1 MAGNTQMNEN
11 ERGIFSLLHGIT
23 GMLIATV
30 LLLTILG
37 VLTYFS
43 VVVQKNEAT
52 NFYKI
57 NQDLDALKFVQEFQP
72 KYALDETM
80 SVLVVCV
87 VHHLLK

>member
-1 MAGNTQMNEN
+1 MAGNSQMNDN

-37 VLTYFS
+37 VLTYNAII
-43 VVVQKNEAT
+43 VQQNEAT

-57 NQDLDALKFVQEFQP
+57 NQELDGLKFTSPDNHKQYE
-72 KYALDETM
+72 
-80 SVLVVCV
+80 LVG
-87 VHHLLK
+87 KPQ